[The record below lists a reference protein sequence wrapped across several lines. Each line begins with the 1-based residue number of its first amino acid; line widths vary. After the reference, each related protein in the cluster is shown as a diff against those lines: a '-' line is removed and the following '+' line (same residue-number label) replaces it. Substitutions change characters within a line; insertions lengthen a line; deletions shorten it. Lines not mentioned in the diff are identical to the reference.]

1 MFQPMRRQR
10 YSLKAARQRRKL
22 TQLQLARLS
31 GIAQG
36 MISKLENGQIAEP
49 RFSTV
54 MSLARALNL
63 EPSALQ
69 FTAPAAS
76 SHHV

>member
-1 MFQPMRRQR
+1 MKRQR

-22 TQLQLARLS
+22 TQIQLARLS
-31 GIAQG
+31 GIGQG
-36 MISKLENGQIAEP
+36 LISKLENGQIAEP

-54 MSLARALNL
+54 MSLARALDL
-63 EPSALQ
+63 DPSALH
-69 FTAPAAS
+69 FTAPTH